1 MREIYLKQLILRNFK
16 GIREL
21 TVNFTDQETVI
32 CGDNGT
38 GKTTIFDAFLW
49 LLFGKDS
56 TNRADGNGGFNI
68 KTLDENGKPILN
80 LEHVV
85 TATLLVDGREVTL
98 QRSYLEKWGT
108 GVNAGILKNHSTE
121 FYLNGVKM
129 GTKKEYDAEVSA
141 ILPEDVFRMVTNPFY
156 FPSLPAATQKNML
169 LDMAGNVTD
178 QDIAALNPEFLKLLS
193 QITGRTLEQFK
204 RETTAK
210 KKAIQD
216 ELKELPARIDTAT
229 QMMPDPENWD
239 ELEKELNDKK
249 QSLKSV
255 EDQITDKSKQVE
267 SVYKAKEEIQK
278 NIGKKRLERSQKENE
293 IRAKANQTNNAARSD
308 IKDLEYAIQSTQSDI
323 QHKKNRII
331 SIDTEMAGIQTE
343 LDTLRGEYRTI
354 NAQELTYP
362 AGAFECPTCKRPL
375 DADDI
380 ESKQNELQA
389 NFNLNKSNRLLSN
402 QNKGKAKKQRSDELK
417 KEREDLLAEIS
428 TLEVKVEN
436 LNGQKKHREESLPA
450 AQDPQKI
457 IEVDEDWIRMGNEI
471 TELENQLSIES
482 PAVDTSELQ
491 EGKRLLNEG
500 ISDLN
505 KRLSKRETI
514 ERAQKLIREY
524 EDKKLSNNDALAQLE
539 KTELTIL
546 EFQKAKDN
554 ELMKRINGMFSL
566 VSFSFVDEQ
575 LNGNEKITCVCTVD
589 GVPFPDLNNAR
600 KINAG
605 LDIIN
610 AICKSK
616 GISAPI
622 FIDNRESVNQL
633 IPTVSQ
639 IINLTV
645 SKHPKLTLRVSTDG
659 MMETYT
665 EL

>member
-1 MREIYLKQLILRNFK
+1 MRQIYLKKLILRNFK
-16 GIREL
+16 GIKDL
-21 TVNFTDQETVI
+21 TIDFTDQETVI
-32 CGDNGT
+32 SGDNGT
-38 GKTTIFDAFLW
+38 GKTTVFDAFLW

-85 TATLLVDGREVTL
+85 TATLLVDGREITL

-108 GVNAGILKNHSTE
+108 GVNAGQLKNHYTE
-121 FYLNGVKM
+121 FFLNGVKL

-156 FPSLPAATQKNML
+156 FPTLPAATQKNML

-178 QDIAALNPEFLKLLS
+178 QDVAALKPEFLELLS
-193 QITGRTLEQFK
+193 QITGRTLEQFRK
-204 RETTAK
+204 ETAAK
-210 KKAIQD
+210 KTAIKD

-229 QMMPDPENWD
+229 QMMPEAEDWD
-239 ELEKELNDKK
+239 TLEKELNEKK
-249 QSLKSV
+249 ESIKKI
-255 EDQITDKSKQVE
+255 EEQITDKSKQVE
-267 SVYKAKEEIQK
+267 SVCKAKEEIQK
-278 NIGKKRLERSQKENE
+278 SIGNKRLERSKKENE
-293 IRAKANQTNNAARSD
+293 IRERANKANNDARSE
-308 IKDLEYAIQSTQSDI
+308 IKDLEYNIQSTAGDI
-323 QHKKNRII
+323 QRKNNRIA
-331 SIDTEMAGIQTE
+331 SIDAEIASINTE

-354 NAQELTYP
+354 NAKQLTYP
-362 AGAFECPTCKRPL
+362 DGAFSCPTCNRPL
-375 DADDI
+375 ETEDI
-380 ESKQNELQA
+380 EAKQNELLA
-389 NFNLNKSNRLLSN
+389 NFNLEKSKQLQENK
-402 QNKGKAKKQRSDELK
+402 NKGLTKSDKVKQLQ
-417 KEREDLLAEIS
+417 KERENLLAEIS
-428 TLEVKVEN
+428 TLEVNLEN
-436 LNGQKKHREESLPA
+436 LNGQKKFKEESIPA
-450 AQDPQKI
+450 AQDPQKL
-457 IEVDEDWIRMGNEI
+457 IEADADWIRLGNEI
-471 TELENQLSIES
+471 ADLENQLSIES
-482 PAVDTSELQ
+482 PAVDTSELR
-491 EGKRLLNEG
+491 EGKRILNES

-505 KRLSKRETI
+505 KRLTKRETI
-514 ERAQKLIREY
+514 ERAQKLINEY
-524 EDKKLSNNDALAQLE
+524 EEKKLSNNDALAQLE

-622 FIDNRESVNQL
+622 FIDNRESVNTL

-639 IINLTV
+639 VINLCV
-645 SKHPKLTLRVSTDG
+645 SKDKVLTIK
-659 MMETYT
+659 
-665 EL
+665 